1 MKSLIEPQHSFEFLL
16 VMNDATTSFHFTTL
30 IFRIFPFG
38 DMEAYSLQGHAGIT
52 GQEGLSDGL

>member
-1 MKSLIEPQHSFEFLL
+1 MKSLIDPQHSFEFLL

-30 IFRIFPFG
+30 IFRIFPFAV
-38 DMEAYSLQGHAGIT
+38 EAYSLQGHAGIT